1 MAHSSPWLERRVLA
15 YAHQGGAWEWPS
27 STLFAMRNAVAAGAH
42 ALELD
47 AHGTLDGH
55 VVVCHDPTV
64 DRTTDGTGAIS
75 DLTLAQVKALDSAYW
90 FIPGADVT
98 PGEPESAYPY
108 RGRAASDPDFTIAS
122 LREVLEAF
130 PDVILN
136 LDIKRSAPAV
146 APYERAVAD
155 LLAEFG
161 RTDDVI
167 VTSFDDQVTKTFHG
181 FAPEVSTSAGTAATA
196 AFFQAVRDGT
206 EPPSDEAV
214 AFQVP
219 ETYGEVVLVNERFVE
234 AAHRI
239 GKAVHVWTVNEEAS
253 MQRLV
258 DLGVDGIIS
267 DVPTALVGVLNERRV
282 AWDPSDHSNS
292 DGGPAAAE
300 LD

>member
-1 MAHSSPWLERRVLA
+1 
-15 YAHQGGAWEWPS
+15 
-27 STLFAMRNAVAAGAH
+27 MRHAVEAGAT

-47 AHGTLDGH
+47 AHATSDGQ

-64 DRTTDGTGAIS
+64 DRTTNGSGAIA
-75 DLTLAQVKALDSAYW
+75 DLTLAQIKELDSAYW

-98 PGEPESAYPY
+98 LAAPDEAYPY
-108 RGRAASDPDFTIAS
+108 RGRAAFDPEFKIAS

-136 LDIKRSAPAV
+136 LDIKQSAPAV

-167 VTSFDDQVTKTFHG
+167 VASFDDRVTQRFAG
-181 FAPEVSTSAGTAATA
+181 FAPDVATSAGTAATA
-196 AFFQAVRDGT
+196 TFLRALRDGQ
-206 EPPSDEAV
+206 EPPAIDAV

-219 ETYGEVVLVNERFVE
+219 ETFGDAVVVNERFVE
-234 AAHRI
+234 AAHHL
-239 GKAVHVWTVNEEAS
+239 GKAVHVWTVNDTES
-253 MQRLV
+253 MERLV

-267 DVPTALVGVLNERRV
+267 DVPAVLMGVLNARRV
-282 AWDPSDHSNS
+282 AWAGS
-292 DGGPAAAE
+292 E
-300 LD
+300 RLR